1 MVAYEGLGL
10 PFLCLTPFRSSSGL
24 STAAI
29 MPPLGRLLR
38 NRRPGSGGNAGIAC
52 CGRQFTMPQK
62 GLNDADIHAAL
73 QQMGRKTVPHRARGA
88 SSTRR
93 VQRDRFW

>member
-1 MVAYEGLGL
+1 
-10 PFLCLTPFRSSSGL
+10 
-24 STAAI
+24 
-29 MPPLGRLLR
+29 
-38 NRRPGSGGNAGIAC
+38 
-52 CGRQFTMPQK
+52 MPQK

-73 QQMGRKTVPHRARGA
+73 PQMGRKTVPHRARGA